1 MRKHV
6 AFFVLLLVTGGL
18 LSYPSMAASTIKKI
32 GGIAHNDVSG
42 DVTKQSMIKL
52 TTTTPSANTLSLSS
66 QNRDSNTATT
76 LNSATSPRLPGLHS
90 NIVKNIGAKLTAN
103 SDGQSNGGNG
113 NKSDLSLSSKLSGN
127 VISTSNKSDLAQRVL
142 VLESEMSNKQ
152 DILAAGDGTS
162 IDDSTISLTSEYAS
176 LPDAVDDINAELDDL
191 NERIQAVEL
200 TDLEPIISQ
209 LSNIS
214 IVKDFDPRFLDEPK
228 VQP

>member
-1 MRKHV
+1 M

-18 LSYPSMAASTIKKI
+18 LSYPSTAASTIKKI
-32 GGIAHNDVSG
+32 GGIANNDASG

-152 DILAAGDGTS
+152 DILAAGDGIS
-162 IDDSTISLTSEYAS
+162 IDDSTIGLTSEYAS